1 MTRSPRSILYGQHAA
16 PGGVSPPVQCGAV
29 IFKVAGPN
37 TGLSWYN
44 SAGPITPHGRGGHS
58 QWIAKAIHSLI
69 EPLRKAAA
77 KALPYLPV
85 AGVPEIHPQTEDDR
99 GNVNPIGVRSCY
111 DDGKR
116 CAETL
121 FFDCWRQHA
130 LDTKVAQIFNIYGPR
145 MHHADGCVDDLI
157 SGFIALMD
165 SNKSVTGPINM
176 GNPGEFT
183 IRELAEKTI
192 AYFRGLFPEL
202 SELRY
207 Q

>member
-16 PGGVSPPVQCGAV
+16 PRGVAPPEKCGAV

-58 QWIAKAIHSLI
+58 QWIAKAMHSLM

-77 KALPYLPV
+77 KALRYLPV
-85 AGVPEIHPQTEDDR
+85 AGVPEIHPQTEDYR
-99 GNVNPIGVRSCY
+99 GTVNPIGIRSCY
-111 DDGKR
+111 DDG
-116 CAETL
+116 
-121 FFDCWRQHA
+121 
-130 LDTKVAQIFNIYGPR
+130 
-145 MHHADGCVDDLI
+145 CVDDLV

-165 SNKSVTGPINM
+165 SDKSVTGPINM

-202 SELRY
+202 IEL
-207 Q
+207 